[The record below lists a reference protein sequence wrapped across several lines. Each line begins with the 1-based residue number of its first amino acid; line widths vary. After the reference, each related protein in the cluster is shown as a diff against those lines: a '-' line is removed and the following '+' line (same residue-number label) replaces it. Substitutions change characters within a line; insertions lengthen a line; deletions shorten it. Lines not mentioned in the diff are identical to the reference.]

1 MSREPGRKQT
11 LARAALAGLMA
22 VLAAGPGLAQAAI
35 LAGDKALQPFDEW
48 QVLTLPEKP
57 PADFIV
63 AAPDTLIVE
72 ADGAVAFLYAEVTV
86 KPGAQLTWRWRVDRG
101 IAPSAQD
108 RVGQDDRPL
117 AIHLWFP
124 PPEAE
129 RSLFDRLGG
138 LFGYPSIGRVMT
150 YVWGGERERGT
161 VFDHP
166 HFDEGRLTVLRGAE
180 AGLGTWYE
188 ERIDFIADY
197 RDAFG
202 EDPPQRLYIAISADT
217 DDMGGMSLAKIK
229 HLRWSLEDRA
239 SLQPSLQQGQ
249 PLELWAGRP

>member
-1 MSREPGRKQT
+1 MSKVPGHKQT
-11 LARAALAGLMA
+11 LAGAVLAGLIA
-22 VLAAGPGLAQAAI
+22 AFAAGSSAAEAASLAAN
-35 LAGDKALQPFDEW
+35 KALQPFDEW

-57 PADFIV
+57 PADFIITG
-63 AAPDTLIVE
+63 PDTLIVE
-72 ADGAVAFLYAEVTV
+72 ADGAVAFLYAEATV

-108 RVGQDDRPL
+108 RIGQDDRPL

-166 HFDEGRLTVLRGAE
+166 HFDEGRLTVLRGTE
-180 AGLGTWYE
+180 AGLGTWYD

-217 DDMGGMSLAKIK
+217 DDLGGMSLATIK
-229 HLRWSLEDRA
+229 HLRWSLDDRA
-239 SLQPSLQQGQ
+239 FLQERQ
-249 PLELWAGRP
+249 PLGLWAARP